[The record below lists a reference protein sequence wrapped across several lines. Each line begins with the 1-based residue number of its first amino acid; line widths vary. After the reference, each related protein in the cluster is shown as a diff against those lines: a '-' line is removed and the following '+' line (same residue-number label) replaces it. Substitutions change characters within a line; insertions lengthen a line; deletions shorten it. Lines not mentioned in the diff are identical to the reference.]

1 MTDDRIPT
9 ALWVEG
15 HLRRLNAEGV
25 PYYITQKGAYAGGL
39 VLLKI
44 NTLTDGCLLLTQQR
58 DFETNKLGWANAL
71 EQEQVAESDADAY
84 IRRATQRDPDLWVI
98 EVEDRE
104 GRNPFLEQDIF

>member
-1 MTDDRIPT
+1 M
-9 ALWVEG
+9 
-15 HLRRLNAEGV
+15 RRLNAEGV

-44 NTLTDGCLLLTQQR
+44 NMLGEGCLLLTQQR

-71 EQEQVAESDADAY
+71 EHEMVEESDADDY
-84 IRRATQRDPDLWVI
+84 IQRAVSRDPDLWVI

-104 GRNPFLEQDIF
+104 KRNPFE